1 MNDLLT
7 EMSEITKIST
17 NLTTVMKPQR
27 DEISELVQQ
36 HETLTKIQFLF
47 ELPGELRKKI
57 ENNQLEEAAQD
68 YKKAN
73 AVLENYK
80 NHPSFQSLQDE
91 CTQVRCNQIWIL
103 YLRISLF

>member
-1 MNDLLT
+1 MNDLLV
-7 EMSEITKIST
+7 EMDQITKIST
-17 NLTTVMKPQR
+17 NLTNVMKPQR

-47 ELPGELRKKI
+47 ELPGELKKKI
-57 ENNQLEEAAQD
+57 ENNLLEEATQD

-80 NHPSFQSLQDE
+80 NHPSFQSLQEE
-91 CTQVRCNQIWIL
+91 CQQVCVFHLQFP
-103 YLRISLF
+103 YLRH